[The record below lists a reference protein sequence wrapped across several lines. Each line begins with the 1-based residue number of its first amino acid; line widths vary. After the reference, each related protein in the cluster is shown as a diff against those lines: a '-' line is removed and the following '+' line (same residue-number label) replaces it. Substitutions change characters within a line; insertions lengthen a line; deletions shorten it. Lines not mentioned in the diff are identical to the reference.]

1 MLPSCG
7 KASQG
12 VAMIRSGNSSRRS
25 YLISKRVP
33 SRTAGYRALPLLA
46 ATMALFTVAAIQ
58 AAAAQSQATF
68 ERTLSVNGSAL
79 QLTVSTGSGDVQ
91 LTRGSDNQVHI
102 VGHVKASWNGSEDEV
117 RQVTANPPIEQTGN
131 IVRIGELPQ
140 NWHGISISYEIEAP
154 GNAFLNASSG
164 SGNIS
169 DDGVGEN
176 ASLHTGSGNI
186 HATGLSGSFTAST
199 GSGDIYAEQ
208 AGEGDAKAFTGSGN
222 IELRNLHGGLTAR
235 TGSGDVKLGG
245 TPASLWHVQTG
256 SGSVELWPG
265 SAGFNLNASTGSGD
279 VRSDHPI
286 SGQTG
291 NRHHVTGTLNGG
303 GPEVHISTGSGDVRI
318 H

>member
-1 MLPSCG
+1 MTG
-7 KASQG
+7 
-12 VAMIRSGNSSRRS
+12 SGNSLHRPHSRAP
-25 YLISKRVP
+25 YC
-33 SRTAGYRALPLLA
+33 ALPPLA
-46 ATMALFTVAAIQ
+46 VAMALVAVATIPAS
-58 AAAAQSQATF
+58 AAPPQDTF

-79 QLTVSTGSGDVQ
+79 QLTVSTGAGNVQ

-102 VGHVKASWNGSEDEV
+102 VGHVKVTWNGDEDEV
-117 RQVTANPPIEQTGN
+117 RQVTAKPPIEHTGN

-164 SGNIS
+164 SGNIN

-176 ASLHTGSGNI
+176 ATLRTGSGNI

-199 GSGDIYAEQ
+199 GSGDVYAEQ

-256 SGSVELWPG
+256 SGNVELWPG

-279 VRSDHPI
+279 VKSDHPI
-286 SGQTG
+286 GGQTG